1 MSAAGIHLAGRTAVV
16 TGGARGIGY
25 ACAERIFAAGGR
37 VCLWDRDEAALAR
50 AADALGR
57 PEAVATEIADVADET
72 SVAAAAQ
79 ASLRRFGRIDIL
91 VNNAGITGPNKTT
104 WEYEP
109 REWRQVI
116 EVDLTG
122 AYLCARA
129 LIPGMIAN
137 KYGRIVNIASIA
149 GKEGN
154 PNAPA
159 YSAAK
164 GGLIALTKSL
174 GKELAG
180 TGVLVN
186 CVTPAAAKTELFQQ
200 MTEQHIAYM
209 LSRIPMGRFVE
220 PDEIAALVL
229 WLCSEQCSFST
240 GAVFDISGG
249 RATY

>member
-1 MSAAGIHLAGRTAVV
+1 MNGIDLTGRTAVV

-25 ACAERIFAAGGR
+25 ACAERILACGGR
-37 VCLWDRDEAALAR
+37 VCLWDRDAAALERAAATLELEIVTVDV
-50 AADALGR
+50 AADA
-57 PEAVATEIADVADET
+57 

-79 ASLRRFGRIDIL
+79 ATGSRFGPVDIL
-91 VNNAGITGPNKTT
+91 VNNAGIAGPNKTT
-104 WEYEP
+104 WEYQP
-109 REWRQVI
+109 DEWRNVI

-129 LIPGMIAN
+129 LLPGMIAR

-154 PNAPA
+154 PNASA

-164 GGLIALTKSL
+164 AGLIALTKSL

-180 TGVLVN
+180 SGVIVN
-186 CVTPAAAKTELFQQ
+186 CVTPAAARTDIFNQ

-209 LSRIPMGRFVE
+209 LSKIPMGRFVE
-220 PDEIAALVL
+220 PGEIARLVA
-229 WLCSEQCSFST
+229 WLCSDQCSFST